1 MKKPYIVALGGTTR
15 AGSSTQKALALCLRE
30 VAALGADTHLV
41 SGADLDLPPYTPG
54 AKLPVGAESIVA
66 ELRRADGLIVGT
78 PGYHGGIS
86 GLVKNAL
93 DYVEELR
100 SDARPYLEGRAV
112 GCVVTAAGEQGA
124 VSTLLALRSVVH
136 ALRGWPTPLGAAI
149 VTVGET
155 FDASGDCMSERI
167 DVQLK
172 TLSQQVFYYANL
184 QRCDAQLGAHL
195 LRCPP
200 FG

>member
-1 MKKPYIVALGGTTR
+1 MTKPYIVALGGTTR
-15 AGSSTQKALALCLRE
+15 AGSSTQKALAFCLRE
-30 VAALGADTHLV
+30 IASLGAETHLV
-41 SGADLDLPPYTPG
+41 SGPDLDLPPYAPG
-54 AKLPVGAESIVA
+54 ARLAVGARHIVT
-66 ELRRADGLIVGT
+66 ELRRADGVILGT

-100 SDARPYLEGRAV
+100 TDARPYLEGRAV

-136 ALRGWPTPLGAAI
+136 ALRGWPTPMGASI

-155 FDASGDCMSERI
+155 FDAAGECLSKKI
-167 DVQLK
+167 DVQLR
-172 TLSQQVFYYANL
+172 TVSQQVFLFASM
-184 QRCDAQLGAHL
+184 QRSDVQPSVDL
-195 LRCPP
+195 LCPP
-200 FG
+200 VA